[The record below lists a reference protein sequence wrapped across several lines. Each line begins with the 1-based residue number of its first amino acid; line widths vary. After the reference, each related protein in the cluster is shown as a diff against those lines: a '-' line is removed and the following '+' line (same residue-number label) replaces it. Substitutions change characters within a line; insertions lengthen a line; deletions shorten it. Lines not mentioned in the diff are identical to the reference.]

1 MAVRAEEPK
10 VFHPVVEPLAV
21 AVIDDQAQWPP
32 LPFGAA
38 TALFA
43 TLGDAHLDKGTPQAT
58 GRYAIGA
65 GGTNAKNL
73 FRWQSSAGW
82 PSALM
87 RLPQEVTRIEAGRL
101 DSSGDVG
108 VRSTGQLNAELAHD
122 ARDRR

>member
-10 VFHPVVEPLAV
+10 VFQPVVEPLAV
-21 AVIDDQAQWPP
+21 AVIDDQAQWTP

-38 TALFA
+38 ATLFA
-43 TLGDAHLDKGTPQAT
+43 TLGDAHLDKGTPQAI
-58 GRYAIGA
+58 GRYAIGV
-65 GGTNAKNL
+65 GGKNAKNL
-73 FRWQSSAGW
+73 FRRQSSAGW

-87 RLPQEVTRIEAGRL
+87 RLPQEVTRIVTGGL

-108 VRSTGQLNAELAHD
+108 MRSTGQLNAELAHD